1 MSKPGPRSLRD
12 EAQLALSKGR
22 PRRAL
27 ECYRALAEIEPGD
40 GTWPHRAGE
49 IQQRLG
55 ETQPAI
61 ASLRR
66 AVELYARAGFL
77 LKAVAVCKLILRIDP
92 QADDASQRLK
102 ELNSDRGIQV
112 IPRMP
117 LAAPDSALAAAV
129 VEATSPRGAAP
140 RPEPLPPALSP
151 ASDEIPLDIDIEF
164 DAAELS
170 VRARNA
176 LAQSALVA
184 AVPPDQLGG
193 FIHRCTLIELAEGGV
208 LFRQGDAGDALYVVV
223 SGEVAVI
230 ADGPPRIEL
239 TRLGESSFFGEIAL
253 VTTETRTATVE
264 ATQPTELL
272 VFKRA
277 AVEELCAAE
286 PALLSV
292 ILAAVRE
299 RLVNRLIATSPL
311 FRPFAGEERRA
322 LVGRFRCR
330 DAPAGSVLIAQG
342 RRADGLYVLLSGRA
356 EVLLYDQAGAERKV
370 SSIKPGDFV
379 GEMSLLTGQSAV
391 ATVRTE
397 TRALVLHLPTASFR
411 EVIMTHPQVLALV
424 GELAADRQ
432 SRLEELDRNR
442 DADGEYADFHVD
454 LL

>member
-1 MSKPGPRSLRD
+1 MSGKPDTHLLRE
-12 EAQLALSKGR
+12 EAQRALSKGR

-27 ECYRALAEIEPGD
+27 EAYRALADLEPTD

-49 IQQRLG
+49 LHQRIG
-55 ETQPAI
+55 ETGPAT

-92 QADDASQRLK
+92 DADDARQRLQ

-117 LAAPDSALAAAV
+117 VAAPDSALAAAV
-129 VEATSPRGAAP
+129 VEATSPRAIVRAGSQP
-140 RPEPLPPALSP
+140 VLHP
-151 ASDEIPLDIDIEF
+151 DVDDIPLDIDIEF
-164 DAAELS
+164 DAPELS
-170 VRARNA
+170 VRAKNA

-184 AVPPDQLGG
+184 AVPPEQLGG
-193 FIHRCTLIELAEGGV
+193 FIDRCALVQLAAGEI

-230 ADGPPRIEL
+230 ADGPPRVEL
-239 TRLGESSFFGEIAL
+239 SRLGESSFFGEIAL
-253 VTTETRTATVE
+253 VTEETRTATVE
-264 ATQPTELL
+264 ATVPTELL

-277 AVEELCAAE
+277 AVEELVSAE

-299 RLVNRLIATSPL
+299 RLVGRLTATSPL
-311 FRPFAGEERRA
+311 FQPFAGEERRA
-322 LVGRFRCR
+322 LVERFRCR

-342 RRADGLYVLLSGRA
+342 MRADGLYVLLSGRA
-356 EVLLYDQAGAERKV
+356 EVLRYDPAGAERTV
-370 SSIKPGDFV
+370 STIKPGDFV
-379 GEMSLLTGQSAV
+379 GEMSLLTGRAAV
-391 ATVRTE
+391 ATVRTS
-397 TRALVLHLPTASFR
+397 TRALVLHLPTVAFR

-432 SRLEELDRNR
+432 SRLDELDRNKQ
-442 DADGEYADFHVD
+442 ADGEYADFHVD

>member
-1 MSKPGPRSLRD
+1 MSKADPRALRD

-27 ECYRALAEIEPGD
+27 ECYRALGELEPAD

-49 IQQRLG
+49 LLQRLG
-55 ETQPAI
+55 EKTPAI

-92 QADDASQRLK
+92 EVDDARQRLK

-117 LAAPDSALAAAV
+117 MAEPDSALAAAV
-129 VEATSPRGAAP
+129 VEATAP
-140 RPEPLPPALSP
+140 REPAARAQPAPPPAADL
-151 ASDEIPLDIDIEF
+151 DEIPLDIDIEF
-164 DAAELS
+164 DAPELS
-170 VRARNA
+170 VRARSA

-193 FIHRCTLIELAEGGV
+193 FIDRCSLVQLAEGDV

-253 VTTETRTATVE
+253 VTEETRTATVQ
-264 ATQPTELL
+264 ATRPTELL

-311 FRPFAGEERRA
+311 FEPFAGEERRD

-356 EVLLYDQAGAERKV
+356 EVLRYDAAGAERVV

-379 GEMSLLTGQSAV
+379 GEMSLLTGQAAV
-391 ATVRTE
+391 ATVRTQ
-397 TRALVLHLPTASFR
+397 TRALVLHLPTGAFR

-432 SRLEELDRNR
+432 SRLDELDRNR
-442 DADGEYADFHVD
+442 EADGEYADFHVD